1 MHAISI
7 ATVLC
12 IAASQWGCGAARA
25 PACPPTLEPAAPC
38 ENTQAASACEAAAQ
52 PAAPAEPEPERAL
65 VLTPVTFAD
74 LPGWQDDAVGE
85 ALPALARSCKVLAKW
100 APARPVGPDGLAGT
114 AADWRPACKALGRVD
129 GRDASTARSF
139 FERFFAPFAAS
150 NHDDPVGHFT
160 GYYEAS
166 IQAARKRGGPY
177 QTPIYA
183 RPPELVMV
191 NVSDFRESPQP
202 RRLAGRV
209 VGGRLR
215 PYATRAE
222 IAAGA
227 LAKRGL
233 ELFWASDPIDVFFAE
248 IQGSGRVVLPNG
260 KTVRIGYAAQ
270 NGHVYTAI
278 GRELLADG
286 EITREEMSMQAIRR
300 WLEAHPAEAQEMMNR
315 NASFVFFSKS
325 GKDGALGSQ
334 GVVLTP
340 ERSIAVDPY
349 FIPLS
354 TPIFVDTEVPVPGKP
369 GQTEPWRRLVI
380 AQDTGG
386 AIRGPVRGD
395 IFFGAGERATEVA
408 GRQRGTGRYFL
419 LLPRAARP

>member
-1 MHAISI
+1 MHAISV
-7 ATVLC
+7 ATILC
-12 IAASQWGCGAARA
+12 IAASHWGCGAARA
-25 PACPPTLEPAAPC
+25 PACPPTLERAAPSK
-38 ENTQAASACEAAAQ
+38 NIRAADVCDAAAR
-52 PAAPAEPEPERAL
+52 PALPAEPPAEPAL

-85 ALPALARSCKVLAKW
+85 ALPALARSCKVVAGW
-100 APARPVGPDGLAGT
+100 APERPVGPDGLAGT
-114 AADWRPACKALGRVD
+114 AADWRPACTALGRVD
-129 GRDASTARSF
+129 GGDANAARGF
-139 FERFFAPFAAS
+139 FETFFAPFAAS
-150 NHDDPVGHFT
+150 NRDDPVGRFT

-166 IQAARKRGGPY
+166 IQAARKRGGRY

-191 NVSDFRESPQP
+191 HMSDFHESPRP

-215 PYATRAE
+215 PYVTRAE

-248 IQGSGRVVLPNG
+248 IQGSGRVVLPDG
-260 KTVRIGYAAQ
+260 KVVRIGYAGQ

-278 GRELLADG
+278 GRELLAAG
-286 EITREEMSMQAIRR
+286 EIAREEMSMQAIRR

-315 NASFVFFSKS
+315 NASFVFFAES

-334 GVVLTP
+334 SVVLTP
-340 ERSIAVDPY
+340 ERSMAVDPY
-349 FIPLS
+349 FIPLF
-354 TPIFVDTEVPVPGKP
+354 TPIFVDTEVPVPGQP

-395 IFFGAGERATEVA
+395 IFFGAGERATDVA
-408 GRQRGTGRYFL
+408 GRLRGTGRYFL